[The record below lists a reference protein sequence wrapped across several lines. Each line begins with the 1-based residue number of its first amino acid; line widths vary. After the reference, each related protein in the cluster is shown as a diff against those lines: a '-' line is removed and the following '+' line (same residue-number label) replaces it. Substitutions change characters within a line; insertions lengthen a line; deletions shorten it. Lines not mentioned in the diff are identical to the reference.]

1 MEGLSEEDT
10 IRSLCIVSV
19 LEFRVD
25 YGTHVASYDRA
36 MKISFFQ
43 SANYDSEIFVAKQ
56 AWCDPV
62 DRRIEIE
69 RQSSEAI
76 YLPCPRVHA
85 RYIKLR
91 FVMLWSYCILLSDC
105 RLVGGILSVRTPFN
119 E

>member
-1 MEGLSEEDT
+1 MEGLPEENM
-10 IRSLCIVSV
+10 IRSLCIVPV
-19 LEFRVD
+19 PEFRVD
-25 YGTHVASYDRA
+25 CGTHVASYDRA

-62 DRRIEIE
+62 DSRIEFG
-69 RQSSEAI
+69 RQPNDAI

-85 RYIKLR
+85 HYIKLR
-91 FVMLWSYCILLSDC
+91 FVKLRSCCILHFSY

-119 E
+119 G